1 MNKQTLVITHPAH
14 LAVRQDQ
21 LIIYLKKSAQE
32 AQRPIEDL
40 ALVLLAHR
48 EITLTHPLL
57 SALAAKNVSLLVT
70 NSSHLPNGL
79 LFSLDYHCTQRERLD
94 LQLNASLP
102 MKKQLWKRVV
112 QAKIDQQARLLQ
124 QMQCNTA
131 SHQLRR
137 LARQVQSGD
146 RTCLEAQAARIYWKN
161 LLGPSFIRDREGAPP
176 NQALN
181 YGYTILR
188 AATARALAAHGLF
201 VMLGIHHKNRYNAFP
216 LADDIM
222 EPYRPFVDWTVAH
235 LATPHAAELRKE
247 DKIALLNSLT
257 LDCYFSDKRTTLG
270 TALEETAMSL
280 VSALRENNAPALH
293 FAALH
298 GS

>member
-1 MNKQTLVITHPAH
+1 MNKQTLVITQSAH

-57 SALAAKNVSLLVT
+57 SALAAKNVALLVT

-79 LFSLDYHCTQRERLD
+79 LLSLDYHSIQRERLD

-112 QAKIDQQARLLQ
+112 QAKIDQQGRLLE
-124 QMQCNTA
+124 QMQCNKA
-131 SHQLRR
+131 SHQLRS

-146 RTCLEAQAARIYWKN
+146 RTHLEAQAARIYWKT
-161 LLGPSFIRDREGAPP
+161 LFGAPFIRDREGTPP
-176 NQALN
+176 NHALN

-201 VMLGIHHKNRYNAFP
+201 AMLGIHHKNRYNACA

-222 EPYRPFVDWTVAH
+222 EPYRPFVDWTVCH
-235 LATPHAAELRKE
+235 LPTPHAPELRKE
-247 DKIALLNSLT
+247 DKIALLNLLT
-257 LDCYFSDKRTTLG
+257 LDCRLLDKRTTLG
-270 TALEETAMSL
+270 TALEDTAMSL
-280 VSALRENNAPALH
+280 VSALREKNPHALH
-293 FAALH
+293 FATLY